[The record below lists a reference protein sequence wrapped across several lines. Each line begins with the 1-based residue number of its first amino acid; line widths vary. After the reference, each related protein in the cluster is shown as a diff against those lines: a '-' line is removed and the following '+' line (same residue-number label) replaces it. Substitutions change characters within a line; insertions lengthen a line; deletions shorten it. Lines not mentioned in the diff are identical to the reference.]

1 MGFSFARVVENT
13 ELNPRLRRIV
23 FAVPDLAV
31 LELPDLADEVVGI
44 YFPTAGGGRL
54 PAMENR
60 DGVWGY
66 YDQETPPEGRNY
78 TVRSVDRTANTMVV
92 DFVVHDHGVATLWA
106 QGARVGDEVGMSHAR
121 GWYRPEVTTEWQLLV
136 ADLAGLP
143 ALARIIEG
151 LSAQARVTAIVEVV
165 DESDLDYLPRRDN
178 VDLTSLVGSGN
189 GYGDSR
195 LCEAVERFGH
205 PEGRGY
211 CWFAAEAK
219 ASRAVRK
226 HFRKQFGWKADQCD
240 IIGYWRFDGEAW
252 AKRFEQVGGELY
264 AVYAAALAE
273 GKSEKMASEIFDD
286 ALERAGL

>member
-1 MGFSFARVVENT
+1 MGFSFARVVDNI

-23 FAVPDLAV
+23 FSVPDLAV
-31 LELPDLADEVVGI
+31 LGLPDVPDEVVGI
-44 YFPTAGGGRL
+44 YFPAPGTSRP

-66 YDQETPPEGRNY
+66 YDVATPPEGRNY
-78 TVRSVDRTANTMVV
+78 TVRSVDRVTNSMVV
-92 DFVVHDHGVATLWA
+92 DFVVHDHGVATSWA
-106 QGARVGDEVGMSHAR
+106 QGAQVGEEVGMSHAR
-121 GWYRPEVTTEWQLLV
+121 GWYRPEAATEWQLLV

-143 ALARIIEG
+143 ALARIIDG
-151 LSAQARVTAIVEVV
+151 LSAQAAVTAVVEVL
-165 DESDLDYLPRRDN
+165 DPSDLDYLPRRDN
-178 VDLTSLVGSGN
+178 VDLITLVGSGN

-195 LCEAVERFGH
+195 LDRAVEQFEH

-226 HFRKQFGWKADQCD
+226 HLRKNYGWKTDQCD

-252 AKRFEQVGGELY
+252 AKKFEEVGGELY

-273 GKSEKMASEIFDD
+273 GKSEKVASEIFDD

>member
-23 FAVPDLAV
+23 FSVPDVAV

-44 YFPTAGGGRL
+44 YFPTAGGGRP

-106 QGARVGDEVGMSHAR
+106 QGAQVGDEVGMSHAR
-121 GWYRPEVTTEWQLLV
+121 GWYRPEATTEWQLLV

-143 ALARIIEG
+143 ALARIITESDSSTA
-151 LSAQARVTAIVEVV
+151 LLAIVEVL
-165 DESDLDYLPRRDN
+165 DAADLDYLPTRPH
-178 VDLTSLVGSGN
+178 VTVISSVGTGN
-189 GYGDSR
+189 GGSDGA
-195 LCEAVERFGH
+195 LADLVAGQTL
-205 PEGRGY
+205 PAGRGY
-211 CWFAAEAK
+211 CWFAGEA
-219 ASRAVRK
+219 AQSRAVRK
-226 HFRKQFGWKADQCD
+226 HLRAQGWPAEQFD
-240 IIGYWRFDGEAW
+240 IVGYWRLNSEAW
-252 AKRFEQVGGELY
+252 DRRFEPVADELV
-264 AVYAAALAE
+264 AVYTAALAA
-273 GKSEKMASEIFDD
+273 GKGDKAASEEFDD